1 MNYSLLSQSIKILFT
16 IANCS
21 AFHVP
26 SNAVFSCV
34 ISVEPQGKYIL
45 ASFLPHCLPLFFL
58 FFFLSLPLPPSL
70 FPSLPRA
77 RSLRPVRSAPCPV
90 RLSLSCQAETP
101 LSRTCQDASPVARDH
116 RPPRRGAG
124 AAVRLH
130 DRQRECPA
138 RGARAGGR
146 GGPGAHPELGL
157 RTAIPAALPRICCRL
172 QTASLR
178 HPRAFCSCW
187 QSAPFQLF

>member
-124 AAVRLH
+124 AAVCLH

-138 RGARAGGR
+138 RGARAGGGAR
-146 GGPGAHPELGL
+146 GSPGARPPDGDSSCAPSDLLSFADGESQTSQGVLQL
-157 RTAIPAALPRICCRL
+157 LAI
-172 QTASLR
+172 S
-178 HPRAFCSCW
+178 
-187 QSAPFQLF
+187 PF